1 MCCAVNSLLVL
12 VLPRDFFVSAG
23 EGEIASSPDWDDE
36 EGVVTDLTFLGIVGI
51 EDPVR
56 PEVNRSLMFLPSR
69 CLLHVTPGRPGH
81 VP

>member
-36 EGVVTDLTFLGIVGI
+36 EGVVTI
-51 EDPVR
+51 
-56 PEVNRSLMFLPSR
+56 
-69 CLLHVTPGRPGH
+69 LLHILGLDGCHSPYPQ
-81 VP
+81 